1 MPDLHLIATFVI
13 IAATIIAY
21 ASERWPMETVSLVS
35 LAAVLLLF
43 GLFPYS
49 GADGR
54 SLEPEQLLAGFANPA
69 LATVIALLIVG
80 QGLFATDAME
90 APARKLGRMG
100 GAATFRPILFIL
112 IGAGIFPPF

>member
-35 LAAVLLLF
+35 LAADAAAVW
-43 GLFPYS
+43 S
-49 GADGR
+49 V
-54 SLEPEQLLAGFANPA
+54 SLYRRRRQITRTVEQLLAGFANPA

-90 APARKLGRMG
+90 APARKLGQDGRSG
-100 GAATFRPILFIL
+100 RHFDRSCSF
-112 IGAGIFPPF
+112 